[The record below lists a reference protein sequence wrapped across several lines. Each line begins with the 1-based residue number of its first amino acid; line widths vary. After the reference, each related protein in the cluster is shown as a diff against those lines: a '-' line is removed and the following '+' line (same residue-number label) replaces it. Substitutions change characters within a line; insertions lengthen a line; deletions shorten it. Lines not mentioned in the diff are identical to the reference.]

1 MNYEDKFE
9 DYMLKEKGSAKS
21 TLSAY
26 ISDIREFTDFLEERG
41 KQPEKATKAD
51 ASAFVLKLSE
61 AGKSSATI
69 NRKLASLRGFYN
81 YLVQIAA
88 VKENPTQGIKSS
100 KVARKE
106 PEFLTVE
113 EVETLL
119 DIKDDTPAG
128 IRDKAMLELMYA
140 TGIRASEVCAANVGD
155 IDLRIGFISVRS
167 SGKTRMVPIGRPARA
182 ALRTYLMTA
191 RKELLKDGKE
201 DDRALFLS
209 YMGERLTRQGVWKIL
224 KFRAGIAGLE
234 DSRISPQ
241 ILRNSFAAHMIQ
253 NGADIKTLQDIL
265 GNEDI
270 MAMRLYLTLTKNR
283 IMDVY
288 DKAFPRA

>member
-119 DIKDDTPAG
+119 DIKDDTSAD

-140 TGIRASEVCAANVGD
+140 TGIRASEVCAANIGD

-182 ALRTYLMTA
+182 ALRAYLMTA
-191 RKELLKDGKE
+191 RKELIKEGKD
-201 DDRALFLS
+201 DDHALFLS

-224 KFRAGIAGLE
+224 KYRAGIAGLE

>member
-88 VKENPTQGIKSS
+88 VKETPTQGIKSS

-119 DIKDDTPAG
+119 DIKDDTSAD

-140 TGIRASEVCAANVGD
+140 TGIRASEVCAANIGD

-182 ALRTYLMTA
+182 ALRAYLMTA
-191 RKELLKDGKE
+191 RKELIKEGKD
-201 DDRALFLS
+201 DDHALFLS

-224 KFRAGIAGLE
+224 KYRAGIAGLE

>member
-140 TGIRASEVCAANVGD
+140 TGIRASEVCAANVGE

>member
-9 DYMLKEKGSAKS
+9 NYMLTEKGSAKS

-51 ASAFVLKLSE
+51 ASAYVLKLSE

-88 VKENPTQGIKSS
+88 VNENPTQGIKSS
-100 KVARKE
+100 KVTRKE

-119 DIKDDTPAG
+119 DINDDTPAG

-140 TGIRASEVCAANVGD
+140 TGIRASEVCAANIGD
-155 IDLRIGFISVRS
+155 VDLRIGFISIRS

-191 RKELLKDGKE
+191 RKELLKEGKD

>member
-61 AGKSSATI
+61 SGKSSATI

-113 EVETLL
+113 EVDTLL

-140 TGIRASEVCAANVGD
+140 TGIRASEVCAANIGD

-182 ALRTYLMTA
+182 ALRAYLMTA
-191 RKELLKDGKE
+191 RKELIKEGKD
-201 DDRALFLS
+201 DDHALFLS

-224 KFRAGIAGLE
+224 KYRAGIAGLE

>member
-119 DIKDDTPAG
+119 DIKDDTSAD

-140 TGIRASEVCAANVGD
+140 TGIRASEVCAANIGD

-182 ALRTYLMTA
+182 ALRAYLMTA
-191 RKELLKDGKE
+191 RKELLKEGN
-201 DDRALFLS
+201 DDNHALFLS

-224 KFRAGIAGLE
+224 KYRAGIAGLE